1 MNDEERGMRN
11 KNKEI
16 ILKGQKV
23 AYCLKTSAR
32 TRNLRVVVKSGG
44 EVFASK
50 PELFPDFL
58 VARFLRQKANWIL
71 GKIAESK
78 SQKSLLPPARRRE
91 FLEHRPA
98 ARRLVFDKIAELSAV
113 YGFKYN
119 RVAIRNQRTRWGS
132 CSAKGNLNFNYRM
145 VFLPDRL
152 AGYIVAHELCH
163 LKEFN
168 HSPRFWA
175 LLAIAFPD
183 QKNLRRE
190 LKNYHLS

>member
-1 MNDEERGMRN
+1 MRH

-16 ILKGQKV
+16 ILRGQRV

-32 TRNLRVVVKSGG
+32 TRNLRIVVNAGG
-44 EVFASK
+44 EVSASK
-50 PELFPDFL
+50 PEFFPDFR
-58 VARFLRQKANWIL
+58 VARFLRQKADWIL
-71 GKIAESK
+71 DKIAESK
-78 SQKSLLPPARRRE
+78 SQKSLLPPANRRE
-91 FLEHRPA
+91 FLKHRLT
-98 ARRLVFDKIAELSAV
+98 ARRLVLDKIAELSPV

-119 RVAIRNQRTRWGS
+119 GVTIRNQRTRWGS

-168 HSPRFWA
+168 HSPRFWN

-190 LKNYHLS
+190 LKNYRLS

>member
-1 MNDEERGMRN
+1 MRN
-11 KNKEI
+11 ERRAMRHKNKEI
-16 ILKGQKV
+16 ILRGQRV

-32 TRNLRVVVKSGG
+32 TRNLRIVVNAGG

-50 PELFPDFL
+50 PEFFPDFR
-58 VARFLRQKANWIL
+58 VARFLRQKADWIL
-71 GKIAESK
+71 DKIAESK
-78 SQKSLLPPARRRE
+78 SQKSLLPPANRRE
-91 FLEHRPA
+91 FLKHRLT
-98 ARRLVFDKIAELSAV
+98 ARRLVLDKIAELSPV

-119 RVAIRNQRTRWGS
+119 GVTIRNQRTRWGS

-168 HSPRFWA
+168 HSPRFWN

-190 LKNYHLS
+190 LKNYRLS

>member
-1 MNDEERGMRN
+1 MRS

-16 ILKGQKV
+16 ILNGQKV

-58 VARFLRQKANWIL
+58 VERFLRQKSEWVL

-78 SQKSLLPPARRRE
+78 SQKSLLPPANRRE
-91 FLEHRPA
+91 FLKHRPA
-98 ARRLVFDKIAELSAV
+98 ARILVSDKIAELRAV
-113 YGFKYN
+113 YNLRHN

-152 AGYIVAHELCH
+152 AGYVVAHELCH

-190 LKNYHLS
+190 LKNYRLS